1 MQEFDLIKKYFLKL
15 TKNNKSA
22 LNLND
27 DVFFDKIKRLVVS
40 VDTYNEGIH
49 FPDFKNPSLVIK
61 KILRSSLSDLICKG
75 VKPKYYF
82 ISGSGNKNK
91 FSKKNLEKISNSLS
105 EEQRKY
111 NIKLCGGDTTFS
123 NKLNFTLTVI
133 GFSKKI
139 LYRNN
144 AKIKDNIY
152 VTGNIGDS
160 YVGLQILKRKIKVK
174 KIESDYFV
182 NEFFK
187 PNIQIKLTEKLL
199 KFTNSSIDISDGLI
213 TDLEKLINKQKLKY
227 QIFLEKIP
235 ISNYLQSL
243 IDKQKLIKIKT
254 ISRGDDYQIL
264 FTANKKKT
272 RIIKKISKK
281 LNVKITKI
289 GEILPSNKKS
299 TIIDEKGNIIRLKNK
314 GYIHQ
319 F

>member
-22 LNLND
+22 LKLND
-27 DVFFDKIKRLVVS
+27 DVFFDKIKKLVVS
-40 VDTYNEGIH
+40 VDTYNEGVH
-49 FPDFKNPSLVIK
+49 FPNFDNPTLVIK

-75 VKPKYYF
+75 VKPSYYF
-82 ISGSGNKNK
+82 ISGSGNKK
-91 FSKKNLEKISNSLS
+91 TFSKKNLEKISKSLS
-105 EEQRKY
+105 DEQRKY

-123 NKLNFTLTVI
+123 NKLNFTLTVV

-144 AKIKDNIY
+144 AKIKDDIY

-160 YVGLQILKRKIKVK
+160 YVGLQILKKKIKVK
-174 KIESDYFV
+174 KEEYDYFI

-187 PNIQIKLTEKLL
+187 PSIQIKLTQELL
-199 KFTNSSIDISDGLI
+199 KFSNTSIDVSDGLI

-235 ISNYLQSL
+235 ISNYLQLL
-243 IDKQKLIKIKT
+243 IKKKKLTKIKT

-264 FTANKKKT
+264 FTANKNKE

-281 LNVKITKI
+281 FNVKITKI
-289 GEILPSNKKS
+289 GEILPSIEKS
-299 TIIDEKGNIIRLKNK
+299 SIIDEKGNIIRLKNK
-314 GYIHQ
+314 GYIHL

>member
-75 VKPKYYF
+75 VKPTYYF

-289 GEILPSNKKS
+289 GEILPSTKKS